1 LIICRTKKPLIN
13 NHLPRV
19 SIKVPSAGV
28 EPAQFPT
35 GV

>member
-1 LIICRTKKPLIN
+1 MRMKKNQSSKL
-13 NHLPRV
+13 RSRSV
-19 SIKVPSAGV
+19 SHSDFVPSAGV